1 MNEVNADIIRN
12 IISFLAK
19 NEQYGNDWSVEI
31 AELDKILDIIL
42 RQ

>member
-12 IISFLAK
+12 IISFLAE
-19 NEQYGNDWSVEI
+19 NEQYGNDWSAEI